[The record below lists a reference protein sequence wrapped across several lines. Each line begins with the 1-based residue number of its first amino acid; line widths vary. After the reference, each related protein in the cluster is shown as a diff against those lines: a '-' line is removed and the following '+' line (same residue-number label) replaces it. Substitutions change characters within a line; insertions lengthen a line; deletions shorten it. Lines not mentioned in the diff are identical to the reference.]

1 MSTALKTLVEDIERA
16 LKRDLKDGE
25 KLRHITLGPV
35 VFTDSCAELERR
47 VGHDRTSVHV
57 EHEGNCKEVSLAM
70 IVRTLE
76 DGREIRLQEETPEL
90 METLERA
97 KELLARED
105 VVMSAVP
112 ILTCLE
118 GKTRKL
124 YGT

>member
-1 MSTALKTLVEDIERA
+1 MSTALKTLIDDIERA

-35 VFTDSCAELERR
+35 VFSDHCSELERR
-47 VGHDRTSVHV
+47 VGHDSTSVHV
-57 EHEGNCKEVSLAM
+57 EHEGDCKEVSLAM

-76 DGREIRLQEETPEL
+76 DGREIRLQEETLEL

-112 ILTCLE
+112 LISSLE
-118 GKTRKL
+118 QKTRKL
-124 YGT
+124 YAA